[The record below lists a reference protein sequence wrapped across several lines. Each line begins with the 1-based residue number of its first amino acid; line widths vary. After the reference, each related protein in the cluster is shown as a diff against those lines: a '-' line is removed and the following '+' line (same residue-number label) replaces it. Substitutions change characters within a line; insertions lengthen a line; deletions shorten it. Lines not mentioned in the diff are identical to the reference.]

1 MIANVLNRLRPPPPP
16 AAATCP
22 AREHVPSPVAPCPA
36 PGVCPGCAAAA
47 SRRDGHLGQTEL
59 FIQFTSLKLQELCAA
74 PGCGRGLCLGTL
86 CSPWA
91 PCHARGEAAQPGC
104 QARSLCQARCEDRV
118 PRGLGGTAGLH
129 GQVRMHVCPCVSMW
143 VQACPGVSRHAQPCL
158 APPAMPRASWGGGSL
173 LEGATHP
180 RPPTCASTAVPSP
193 CPSADTGACGV
204 PGARGGG
211 PLLQRWGGPAW
222 RAGGSSR

>member
-91 PCHARGEAAQPGC
+91 PCHAEGRQHSPGAKPGPCASRGVRTGSPGALGARLGCTGRSGCTCVHACPCGSRCVQVCPGTHSPAWHHQPC
-104 QARSLCQARCEDRV
+104 QGQAGVGGPCW
-118 PRGLGGTAGLH
+118 RGLHTQGH
-129 GQVRMHVCPCVSMW
+129 
-143 VQACPGVSRHAQPCL
+143 
-158 APPAMPRASWGGGSL
+158 PPA
-173 LEGATHP
+173 
-180 RPPTCASTAVPSP
+180 
-193 CPSADTGACGV
+193 
-204 PGARGGG
+204 
-211 PLLQRWGGPAW
+211 
-222 RAGGSSR
+222 